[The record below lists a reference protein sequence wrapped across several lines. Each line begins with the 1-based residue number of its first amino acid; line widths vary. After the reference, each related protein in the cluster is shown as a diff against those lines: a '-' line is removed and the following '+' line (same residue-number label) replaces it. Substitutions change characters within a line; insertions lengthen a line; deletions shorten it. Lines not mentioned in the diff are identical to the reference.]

1 MLGLVICHFFIEES
15 ARNKRIVAYCPISWL
30 RVKEGKFLIW
40 AFLLN
45 EQKNS
50 VSETATKYA
59 TFR

>member
-1 MLGLVICHFFIEES
+1 MEES
-15 ARNKRIVAYCPISWL
+15 ARSKRTVAYDPISWL

-45 EQKNS
+45 EQQIS

-59 TFR
+59 TFW